1 MPTHFQKKLLGRAMG
16 TPILLGLLASLFLSR
31 ASAESFT
38 PQPGTSL
45 RQALMDAIRADDF
58 YPTRE
63 LARSNPEGIV
73 FKVSFLKVN
82 GGWALANVL
91 PLKTG
96 KEYAEPRWCLLHR
109 TGDQWTVVD
118 YLEKIRKYYKDDVE
132 FWGAIDMNPQAV
144 FYLKREMPMV
154 PKDIFP

>member
-1 MPTHFQKKLLGRAMG
+1 
-16 TPILLGLLASLFLSR
+16 
-31 ASAESFT
+31 
-38 PQPGTSL
+38 
-45 RQALMDAIRADDF
+45 MDAIRADDF

-91 PLKTG
+91 PIKNG
-96 KEYAEPRWCLLHR
+96 KDFAEPRWCLLKKS
-109 TGDQWTVVD
+109 GNEWSVVD
-118 YLEKIRKYYKDDVE
+118 YLGKINKHYKDDAE

-144 FYLKREMPMV
+144 VYLRNEMPMI